1 MVMIDMHDWKF
12 AILKKNNM
20 CLLVLVVAASFWRLH
35 LHPLS
40 SGVGLLVFASLS
52 LSHLH

>member
-12 AILKKNNM
+12 AILKKNI

-52 LSHLH
+52 LH